1 MTFLKKHLE
10 AAPNIKKKGIVFKK
24 TLFSRITIFVFVIFL
39 TPARGYKYFGS
50 LSPRHK
56 VGDPKTKNRG
66 RTDKLFKQTNY
77 AILILFK
84 QTLSWFT
91 QTNFVWLNL

>member
-1 MTFLKKHLE
+1 MTFLEKTPRGRTKHL
-10 AAPNIKKKGIVFKK
+10 KKSIVFKK
-24 TLFSRITIFVFVIFL
+24 TLFSRITIFFFVIFL

-56 VGDPKTKNRG
+56 VWDPKTKNRG

-91 QTNFVWLNL
+91 QTNFAWLNL